1 MSFNFMGGTSGKE
14 PACQCRRHKRH
25 EFNPCV
31 RKIPWRR
38 KWQSTPVFLPGKSH
52 GQRSLAGYTVHGV
65 AKSQTWL
72 KRLSMMPI
80 FYLSVWT
87 TALWL
92 ILEIPQGHWDQ
103 CQFPLG
109 VLWVPASR
117 EQLLEIKVSF
127 FFFASANLLALLNS
141 TGLSS

>member
-1 MSFNFMGGTSGKE
+1 MAEATE
-14 PACQCRRHKRH
+14 YDAYL
-25 EFNPCV
+25 
-31 RKIPWRR
+31 
-38 KWQSTPVFLPGKSH
+38 LPF
-52 GQRSLAGYTVHGV
+52 SLNY
-65 AKSQTWL
+65 
-72 KRLSMMPI
+72 
-80 FYLSVWT
+80 
-87 TALWL
+87 WL